1 MNDLAGEKLCAMW
14 MEFPELTDEEKED
27 DDLVVIFGSG
37 KVATGTGRSRHFK
50 G

>member
-1 MNDLAGEKLCAMW
+1 MW
-14 MEFPELTDEEKED
+14 MEFPELTDKEKEN

-37 KVATGTGRSRHFK
+37 KAATGTGRSCHLK